1 MNRTQECRFE
11 RLLADGS
18 PVVRFGGQD
27 IVVELIGLEILQPP
41 GELYREIFEK
51 RLAGLADP
59 LRCEIEPG
67 KATSRVR
74 GRLLYLAWRDKS
86 GDVWKDVAQLLL
98 EQGLAKTAP
107 GSFPERDQYL
117 QYEQKSR
124 TS

>member
-1 MNRTQECRFE
+1 MLFR
-11 RLLADGS
+11 S
-18 PVVRFGGQD
+18 

-107 GSFPERDQYL
+107 GSFPGREEYL
-117 QYEQKSR
+117 QYERSAR
-124 TS
+124 SL